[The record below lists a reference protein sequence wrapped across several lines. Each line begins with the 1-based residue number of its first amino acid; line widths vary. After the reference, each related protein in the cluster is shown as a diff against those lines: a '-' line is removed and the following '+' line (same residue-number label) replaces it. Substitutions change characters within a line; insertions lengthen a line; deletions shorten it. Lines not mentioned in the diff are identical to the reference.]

1 MENVYP
7 VKVVVAS
14 LAGKSWGWY
23 QGWIPI
29 SHRVL
34 GCGLWVGDG
43 YPIEK
48 EKNTPLCKLY
58 ELRDFKMLCAFPE
71 KIFVVM
77 QVLSETSIMVN
88 CHRTIKEA
96 YDG

>member
-1 MENVYP
+1 MLEQCTIVYTCVLANWYGNVYP

-71 KIFVVM
+71 
-77 QVLSETSIMVN
+77 
-88 CHRTIKEA
+88 
-96 YDG
+96 